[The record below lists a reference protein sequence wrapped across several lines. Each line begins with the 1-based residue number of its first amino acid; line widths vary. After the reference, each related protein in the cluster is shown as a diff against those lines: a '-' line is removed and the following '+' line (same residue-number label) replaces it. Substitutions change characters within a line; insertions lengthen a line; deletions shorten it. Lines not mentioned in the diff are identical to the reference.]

1 MVIKNRECTC
11 CVNDKTV
18 KHIHFSKDGKCN
30 FCDTYEKYKDQL
42 HDYENLE
49 KLFLKKIDRKGNY
62 DYDAVVGFS
71 GGKDSTY
78 VLYRL
83 VHDYKLKVKAFTLD
97 NGFMS
102 KEARTKI
109 DRLVKELGVE
119 HEYVVCDNS
128 ILKDMYHSIVSKYL
142 SPCIAC
148 SILGYAVMINYASKM
163 NAKVCI
169 HGRSFYQ
176 MFRNFST
183 DVDDIFKPLIE
194 AGLKDE
200 EIDFN
205 QLYSVIIDKIDLLVD
220 KKLASRVKNELL
232 RDGKEKGFRD
242 FVAYFLYHPYDQKE
256 IVSFL
261 EQNTSWRVESEEE
274 HFDCQIHHGALYLK
288 NMMARRNH
296 LMPEYSVMVRE
307 GVMSKEEAKA
317 KMNQVIDKEVAE
329 SELKDL
335 CKYANINYKKL
346 MFKAKLYSK
355 RWW

>member
-1 MVIKNRECTC
+1 MRNKECTC

-18 KHIHFSKDGKCN
+18 KHISFDKNGKCN
-30 FCDTYEKYKDQL
+30 FCNAYDQYKAQL

-49 KLFLKKIDRKGNY
+49 KLFQKKINPKGTY

-78 VLYRL
+78 VLYKL
-83 VHDYKLKVKAFTLD
+83 VKEYKLKVKAFTLN

-102 KEARTKI
+102 EEAKTKI

-119 HEYVVCDNS
+119 HEYVECDMS
-128 ILKDMYHSIVSKYL
+128 ILKDFYHSIVKKYL

-148 SILGYAVMINYASKM
+148 SILGYAVMVNYASKA

-169 HGRSFYQ
+169 HGRSFNQ
-176 MFRNFST
+176 MFRNFSD
-183 DVDDIFKPLIE
+183 DVDDIFKPLVL

-200 EIDFN
+200 EIDFDE
-205 QLYSVIIDKIDLLVD
+205 LYSDVINKIDRLVD
-220 KKLASRVKNELL
+220 KKLAFRIKTELL
-232 RDGKEKGFRD
+232 GDGRRNGFRD
-242 FVAYFLYHPYDQKE
+242 FVPYFLYHKYDQKE
-256 IVSFL
+256 IIEFL
-261 EQNTSWRVESEEE
+261 EKNTSWRVESEEE
-274 HFDCQIHHGALYLK
+274 HFDCLIHHGALYLK

-307 GVMSKEEAKA
+307 GALTKEEAKA
-317 KMNQVIDKEVAE
+317 KMLTKIDKEIAE
-329 SELKDL
+329 KELKQL
-335 CKYANINYKKL
+335 CDYANINYKAL